1 MDKPTEPEILGPED
15 PKPYDDPSLTSK
27 DFLRAVYTCS
37 RLPMSTRIEAAKAAA
52 AYEHPRLQQVASD
65 ITAGVRMIIEG
76 GLPALPGTNVIMPET
91 EGGQK
96 RTTNGSGNP
105 ES

>member
-1 MDKPTEPEILGPED
+1 MDKPREGQVLGPED
-15 PKPYDDPSLTSK
+15 PKPYDDPNLTSK

-65 ITAGVRMIIEG
+65 ITAGVRLIIEG
-76 GLPALPGTNVIMPET
+76 GLPNLPGTNVIMPGMEET
-91 EGGQK
+91 SK
-96 RTTNGSGNP
+96 KTNGSGNP

>member
-1 MDKPTEPEILGPED
+1 MDKPKEGEILGPESR
-15 PKPYDDPSLTSK
+15 PYDDPNLSSK

-65 ITAGVRMIIEG
+65 ITAGVRLVIEG
-76 GLPALPGTNVIMPET
+76 GLPALPGTNVIMPGTEET
-91 EGGQK
+91 QK
-96 RTTNGSGNP
+96 KTTNGSGNP